1 MDGNEIR
8 WRSVCPICSGL
19 DVLGDKWTMLVI
31 RDLIIHG
38 PRTYSDFLE
47 SPEHISTNILAD
59 RLELLVSLKLIERV
73 NPEKSA
79 RNNAFQL
86 TASGA
91 ALRPVLEG
99 LAGWAATYLKEF
111 HKDMVSI
118 APKRKKKKVNNPKG
132 ELTLD

>member
-1 MDGNEIR
+1 MAKSEDTIL

-19 DVLGDKWTMLVI
+19 DVLGDKWTMLII

-59 RLELLVSLKLIERV
+59 RLDLLVSLKLIERAH
-73 NPEKSA
+73 PEKSA
-79 RNNAFQL
+79 RNNAFKL
-86 TASGA
+86 TESGA

-99 LAGWAATYLKEF
+99 LAVWASTYLKEF
-111 HKDMVSI
+111 HSGIVSV
-118 APKRKKKKVNNPKG
+118 APKKKKK
-132 ELTLD
+132 